1 MVRSRRSLGKKEKGF
16 LKVEDTGSNWI
27 FALFEDSHRNIWIGT
42 MGNGLWKYTPSSGKF
57 RNYSYDDGEIKPT
70 GLRSNSISSIMQ
82 DSKGNVWVSTDR
94 GGLSKYNEA
103 KDDFITFG
111 IEEGLPDDVVYNVLE
126 DSNGFLWFGTNKG
139 LVKFNPDN
147 SFIKVFSINDG
158 LPFN

>member
-1 MVRSRRSLGKKEKGF
+1 MVRSRRSLGKKEKGETGF

-82 DSKGNVWVSTDR
+82 DSKGNVWVSTD
-94 GGLSKYNEA
+94 E
-103 KDDFITFG
+103 
-111 IEEGLPDDVVYNVLE
+111 VV
-126 DSNGFLWFGTNKG
+126 
-139 LVKFNPDN
+139 
-147 SFIKVFSINDG
+147 
-158 LPFN
+158 